1 MGNAI
6 KTGIDGMR
14 AFIKGC
20 ASAFDLTGG
29 TYVIIPDLTNGLERD
44 KTALMEDWTRVG
56 DDIRWAMFIAA
67 NE

>member
-1 MGNAI
+1 MGNAV
-6 KTGIDGMR
+6 KMGIDNIR

-29 TYVIIPDLTNGLERD
+29 TYVIIPDLMNGLERD

-56 DDIRWAMFIAA
+56 DDIKRAMFIAA